1 MRGVLINFHRT
12 ARAIFAILMPCFAE
26 AQAIPSND
34 EIHKILA
41 ERVSENE
48 KDIGIVVGV
57 IDPQSGSDNWR
68 IISYGHRNAGD
79 ARPLD
84 GNTVFEIASGTKVFT
99 ALLLADMVEKN
110 EVALSDPASKYLTAA
125 AIKLPERNG
134 HLITLLDLATHTS
147 GLPFMP
153 ADAPPFNDPT
163 AARYSTGDLKRYLA
177 GYQLTR
183 DIGSEWDYSN
193 IGYWVLSEALAAR
206 AGKDIETVIRSRVL
220 APLKIT
226 DTDFKLSPKMKENL

>member
-1 MRGVLINFHRT
+1 MRGVLMNFHRT

-99 ALLLADMVEKN
+99 ALLLADMVEKS
-110 EVALSDPASKYLTAA
+110 EVALSDPAAKYLPSA

-134 HLITLLDLATHTS
+134 HVITLVDLARTLQVCRSCRKT
-147 GLPFMP
+147 
-153 ADAPPFNDPT
+153 
-163 AARYSTGDLKRYLA
+163 RRR
-177 GYQLTR
+177 LT
-183 DIGSEWDYSN
+183 
-193 IGYWVLSEALAAR
+193 
-206 AGKDIETVIRSRVL
+206 
-220 APLKIT
+220 
-226 DTDFKLSPKMKENL
+226 